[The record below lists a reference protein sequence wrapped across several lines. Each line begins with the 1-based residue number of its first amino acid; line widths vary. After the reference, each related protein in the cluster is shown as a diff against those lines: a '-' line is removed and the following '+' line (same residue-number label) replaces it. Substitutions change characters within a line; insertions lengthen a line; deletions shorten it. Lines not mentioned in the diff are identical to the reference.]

1 MVKDVQP
8 KLVNDEQQSL
18 GALKQY
24 GGYILSAIILV
35 LAGYFGWTYWQK
47 HGGNIDTAAA
57 NDFAKIQSDQ
67 NNIETLTTQAA
78 TDTKAQ
84 AQLTT
89 AQTNLD
95 KDLGEFVANH
105 DNSVYTWQA
114 LMLQAKQQT
123 DKNNLKAAAATLQKA
138 SQLTLKDDG
147 LKAIAILRQAQ
158 VLLSDNQADAV
169 QKRLQSPLP
178 AAFEAS
184 KLEILGDIA
193 NQQGDKKAAAT
204 HYQKAWQLI
213 EQRNQNN
220 PNPQD
225 RALLRIKME
234 SLGLSVKQPDLT
246 GGVLAKPTQAPTQ
259 APIQAENTAPA
270 AAIASAPA
278 VASSTK

>member
-24 GGYILSAIILV
+24 GGYIVSAIMLV
-35 LAGYFGWTYWQK
+35 LAGYFGWSYWQK

-67 NNIETLTTQAA
+67 NNIDTLTTQAA
-78 TDTKAQ
+78 SDTKAQ
-84 AQLTT
+84 AQLAT

-95 KDLGEFVANH
+95 KDLGEFVAKH

-123 DKNNLKAAAATLQKA
+123 DKNDLKAAAATLQKA

-158 VLLSDNQADAV
+158 VLLSDNQADAA

-246 GGVLAKPTQAPTQ
+246 GGVLAKPTQAP
-259 APIQAENTAPA
+259 IQAENTAPA

-278 VASSTK
+278 VASSIK

>member
-24 GGYILSAIILV
+24 GGYIVSAIMLV

-84 AQLTT
+84 AQLAT
-89 AQTNLD
+89 AQTNLS
-95 KDLGEFVANH
+95 KDLGEFVAKH

-123 DKNNLKAAAATLQKA
+123 DKNDLKAAAATLQKA
-138 SQLTLKDDG
+138 SQLTLKDEG

-158 VLLSDNQADAV
+158 VLLSDNQADAA

-193 NQQGDKKAAAT
+193 NQRGDKKAAAT

-213 EQRNQNN
+213 EQRNQTN

-259 APIQAENTAPA
+259 SENTAPA
-270 AAIASAPA
+270 AASAPA
-278 VASSTK
+278 IASSTK

>member
-8 KLVNDEQQSL
+8 KLVNDEQQFL

-24 GGYILSAIILV
+24 GGYIVSAIMLV

-78 TDTKAQ
+78 SDTKPQ
-84 AQLTT
+84 AQLAT
-89 AQTNLD
+89 AQTNLS
-95 KDLGEFVANH
+95 KDLGEFVAKH

-123 DKNNLKAAAATLQKA
+123 DKNDLKAAAATLQKA
-138 SQLTLKDDG
+138 SQLTLNDDG

-158 VLLSDNQADAV
+158 VLLSDNQADAA

-193 NQQGDKKAAAT
+193 NQRGDKKAAAT

-213 EQRNQNN
+213 EHRNQNN
-220 PNPQD
+220 SNPQD

-246 GGVLAKPTQAPTQ
+246 GGVLVKPTQAPTQ
-259 APIQAENTAPA
+259 AEKTVLA
-270 AAIASAPA
+270 AAASAPA
-278 VASSTK
+278 VASGIK

>member
-24 GGYILSAIILV
+24 GGYIVSAIMLV
-35 LAGYFGWTYWQK
+35 LAGYFGWSYWQK

-95 KDLGEFVANH
+95 KDLSEFVAKH

-123 DKNNLKAAAATLQKA
+123 DKNDLKAAAATLQKA

-158 VLLSDNQADAV
+158 VLLSDNQADAA

-246 GGVLAKPTQAPTQ
+246 GGVLAKPTQA
-259 APIQAENTAPA
+259 EKTAPA

>member
-18 GALKQY
+18 SALKQY
-24 GGYILSAIILV
+24 GGYIVSAIMLV

-47 HGGNIDTAAA
+47 QGGNIDTAAA

-78 TDTKAQ
+78 SDTKAQ

-95 KDLGEFVANH
+95 KDLSEFVAKH

-123 DKNNLKAAAATLQKA
+123 DKNDLKAAAATLQKA
-138 SQLTLKDDG
+138 SQLTLNDDG

-158 VLLSDNQADAV
+158 VLLSDNQADAA

-193 NQQGDKKAAAT
+193 NQQGDKKSAIN

-213 EQRNQNN
+213 EQRNQTN

-259 APIQAENTAPA
+259 AENTAPA

-278 VASSTK
+278 VASSIK

>member
-24 GGYILSAIILV
+24 GGYIVSAIMLV
-35 LAGYFGWTYWQK
+35 LAGYFGWSYWQK

-78 TDTKAQ
+78 SDTKAQ
-84 AQLTT
+84 AQLAT

-95 KDLGEFVANH
+95 KDLGEFVAKH

-123 DKNNLKAAAATLQKA
+123 DKNDLKAAAATLQKA

-158 VLLSDNQADAV
+158 VLLSDNQADAA

-246 GGVLAKPTQAPTQ
+246 GGVLAKPTQA
-259 APIQAENTAPA
+259 EKTAPA

>member
-8 KLVNDEQQSL
+8 KLVNDLVNDEQQSL

-24 GGYILSAIILV
+24 GGYIVSAIMLV
-35 LAGYFGWTYWQK
+35 LAGYFGWSYWQK

-84 AQLTT
+84 AQLAT
-89 AQTNLD
+89 AQTNLS
-95 KDLGEFVANH
+95 KDLSEFVAKH

-123 DKNNLKAAAATLQKA
+123 DNNDLKAAAATLQKA

-158 VLLSDNQADAV
+158 VLLSDNQADAA

-193 NQQGDKKAAAT
+193 NQRGDKKAAAT
-204 HYQKAWQLI
+204 HYQQAWQLI

-246 GGVLAKPTQAPTQ
+246 GGVLAKPTQA
-259 APIQAENTAPA
+259 EKTAPA

-278 VASSTK
+278 VASGIK

>member
-24 GGYILSAIILV
+24 GGYILSAIVLV
-35 LAGYFGWTYWQK
+35 LAGYFGWSYWQK

-95 KDLGEFVANH
+95 KDLGEFVAKH

-123 DKNNLKAAAATLQKA
+123 DKNDLKAAAATLQKA

-158 VLLSDNQADAV
+158 VLLSDNQADAA

-246 GGVLAKPTQAPTQ
+246 GGVLAKPTQA
-259 APIQAENTAPA
+259 ENTAPA

>member
-24 GGYILSAIILV
+24 GGYIVSAIVLV
-35 LAGYFGWTYWQK
+35 LAGYFGWSYWQK

-78 TDTKAQ
+78 SDTKAQ
-84 AQLTT
+84 AQLAT

-95 KDLGEFVANH
+95 KDLGEFVAKH

-123 DKNNLKAAAATLQKA
+123 DKNDLKAAAATLQKA

-158 VLLSDNQADAV
+158 VLLSDNQADAA

-193 NQQGDKKAAAT
+193 NQQGDKKAAIN

-246 GGVLAKPTQAPTQ
+246 GGVLAKPTQAP
-259 APIQAENTAPA
+259 IQAENTAPA
-270 AAIASAPA
+270 AVIASAPA
-278 VASSTK
+278 VASSIK

>member
-24 GGYILSAIILV
+24 GGYIVSAIMLV
-35 LAGYFGWTYWQK
+35 LAGYFGWSYWQK

-78 TDTKAQ
+78 TDPKAQ
-84 AQLTT
+84 AQLAT
-89 AQTNLD
+89 AQTNLS
-95 KDLGEFVANH
+95 KDLSEFVAKH

-123 DKNNLKAAAATLQKA
+123 DKNDLKAAAATLHKA

-158 VLLSDNQADAV
+158 VLLSDNQADAA

-246 GGVLAKPTQAPTQ
+246 GGVLVKPTQAEKTVL
-259 APIQAENTAPA
+259 A
-270 AAIASAPA
+270 ATASAPA
-278 VASSTK
+278 VASGIK

>member
-24 GGYILSAIILV
+24 GGYIVSAIMLV
-35 LAGYFGWTYWQK
+35 LAGYFGWSYWQK

-78 TDTKAQ
+78 SDTKAQ

-123 DKNNLKAAAATLQKA
+123 DKNDLKAAAATLQKA

-158 VLLSDNQADAV
+158 VLLSDNQADAA
-169 QKRLQSPLP
+169 QKRLQSALP

-246 GGVLAKPTQAPTQ
+246 GGVLAKPTQA
-259 APIQAENTAPA
+259 EKTAPA

>member
-57 NDFAKIQSDQ
+57 NDYAKIQSDQ

-123 DKNNLKAAAATLQKA
+123 DKNDLKGAAATLQKA

-158 VLLSDNQADAV
+158 VLLSDNQADAA

-259 APIQAENTAPA
+259 AENTAA
-270 AAIASAPA
+270 VTASAPA
-278 VASSTK
+278 VASSIK

>member
-24 GGYILSAIILV
+24 GGYIVSAIMLV
-35 LAGYFGWTYWQK
+35 LAGYFGWSYWQK

-78 TDTKAQ
+78 SDTKAQ
-84 AQLTT
+84 AQLAT

-95 KDLGEFVANH
+95 KDLGEFVAKH

-123 DKNNLKAAAATLQKA
+123 DKNDLKAAAATLQKA

-158 VLLSDNQADAV
+158 VLLSDNQANAA

-246 GGVLAKPTQAPTQ
+246 GGVLAKPTQA
-259 APIQAENTAPA
+259 EKTAPA

>member
-8 KLVNDEQQSL
+8 KLVNDEQRFL

-24 GGYILSAIILV
+24 GGYIVSAIMLV

-78 TDTKAQ
+78 SDTKPQ
-84 AQLTT
+84 AQLAT
-89 AQTNLD
+89 AQTNLS
-95 KDLGEFVANH
+95 KDLGEFVAKH

-123 DKNNLKAAAATLQKA
+123 DKNDLKAAAATLQKA
-138 SQLTLKDDG
+138 SQLTLNDDG

-158 VLLSDNQADAV
+158 VLLSDNQADAA

-213 EQRNQNN
+213 EQRNQTN

-259 APIQAENTAPA
+259 SENTAPA
-270 AAIASAPA
+270 AASAPA
-278 VASSTK
+278 IASSTK

>member
-78 TDTKAQ
+78 SDTKAQ
-84 AQLTT
+84 AQLAT

-95 KDLGEFVANH
+95 KDLGEFVAKH

-123 DKNNLKAAAATLQKA
+123 DKNDLKAAAATLQKA

-147 LKAIAILRQAQ
+147 LKAIVILRQAQ
-158 VLLSDNQADAV
+158 VLLSDNQADAA

-246 GGVLAKPTQAPTQ
+246 GGVLAKPTQA
-259 APIQAENTAPA
+259 EKTAPA

>member
-24 GGYILSAIILV
+24 GGYILSAIMLV
-35 LAGYFGWTYWQK
+35 LAGYFGWSYWQK

-95 KDLGEFVANH
+95 KDLSEFVAKH

-123 DKNNLKAAAATLQKA
+123 DKNDLKAAAATLQKA

-158 VLLSDNQADAV
+158 VLLSDNQADAA

-246 GGVLAKPTQAPTQ
+246 GGVLAKPIQAPT
-259 APIQAENTAPA
+259 QAENTAPA

-278 VASSTK
+278 IASSIK

>member
-24 GGYILSAIILV
+24 GGYILSAIMLV

-78 TDTKAQ
+78 TDPKAQ
-84 AQLTT
+84 AQLAT

-95 KDLGEFVANH
+95 KDLGEFVAKH

-123 DKNNLKAAAATLQKA
+123 DNNDLKAAAATLQKA

-158 VLLSDNQADAV
+158 VLLSDNQADAA

-193 NQQGDKKAAAT
+193 NQRGDKKAAAT

-259 APIQAENTAPA
+259 AENTAA
-270 AAIASAPA
+270 AAASAPA
-278 VASSTK
+278 VASSIK

>member
-24 GGYILSAIILV
+24 GGYILSAIMLV

-78 TDTKAQ
+78 SDTKPQ
-84 AQLTT
+84 AQLAT
-89 AQTNLD
+89 AQTNLS
-95 KDLGEFVANH
+95 KDLGEFVAKH

-123 DKNNLKAAAATLQKA
+123 DKNDLKAAAATLQKA
-138 SQLTLKDDG
+138 SQLTLKDEG

-158 VLLSDNQADAV
+158 VLLSDNQADAA

-213 EQRNQNN
+213 EQRNQTN

-259 APIQAENTAPA
+259 SENTAPA
-270 AAIASAPA
+270 AASAPA
-278 VASSTK
+278 IASSTK

>member
-8 KLVNDEQQSL
+8 KLVNDEQQFL

-24 GGYILSAIILV
+24 GGYILSAIMLV

-84 AQLTT
+84 AQLAT
-89 AQTNLD
+89 AQTNLS
-95 KDLGEFVANH
+95 KDLGEFVAKH

-123 DKNNLKAAAATLQKA
+123 DKNDLKAAAATLQKA
-138 SQLTLKDDG
+138 SQLTLKDEG

-158 VLLSDNQADAV
+158 VLLSDNQADAA

-193 NQQGDKKAAAT
+193 NQRGDKKAAAT

-246 GGVLAKPTQAPTQ
+246 GGVLVKPTQAPTQ
-259 APIQAENTAPA
+259 AEKTVLA
-270 AAIASAPA
+270 AAASAPA
-278 VASSTK
+278 VASGIK

>member
-24 GGYILSAIILV
+24 GGYIVSAIMLV

-84 AQLTT
+84 AQLAT
-89 AQTNLD
+89 AQTNLS
-95 KDLGEFVANH
+95 KDLGEFVAKH

-123 DKNNLKAAAATLQKA
+123 DKNDLKAAAATLQKA

-158 VLLSDNQADAV
+158 VLLSDNQADAA

-213 EQRNQNN
+213 EQRNQTN

-259 APIQAENTAPA
+259 SENTAPA

-278 VASSTK
+278 IASSIK

>member
-24 GGYILSAIILV
+24 GGYIVSAIMLV
-35 LAGYFGWTYWQK
+35 LAGYFGWSYWQK

-78 TDTKAQ
+78 SDTKAQ
-84 AQLTT
+84 AQLAT

-123 DKNNLKAAAATLQKA
+123 DKNDLKAAAATLQKA

-158 VLLSDNQADAV
+158 VLLSDNQADAA

-259 APIQAENTAPA
+259 SENTASA
-270 AAIASAPA
+270 AATASAPA

>member
-24 GGYILSAIILV
+24 GGYIVSAIMLV

-84 AQLTT
+84 AQLAT
-89 AQTNLD
+89 AQTNLS
-95 KDLGEFVANH
+95 KDLGEFVAKH
-105 DNSVYTWQA
+105 DNSVNTWQA

-123 DKNNLKAAAATLQKA
+123 DKNDLKAAAATLQKA
-138 SQLTLKDDG
+138 SQLTLKDEG

-158 VLLSDNQADAV
+158 VLLSDNQADAA

-213 EQRNQNN
+213 EQRNQTN

-259 APIQAENTAPA
+259 SENTAPA
-270 AAIASAPA
+270 AASAPA
-278 VASSTK
+278 IASSTK

>member
-24 GGYILSAIILV
+24 GGYIVSAIMLV
-35 LAGYFGWTYWQK
+35 LAGYFGWSYWQK

-78 TDTKAQ
+78 TDPKAQ
-84 AQLTT
+84 AQLAT
-89 AQTNLD
+89 AQTNLS
-95 KDLGEFVANH
+95 KDLSEFVAKH

-123 DKNNLKAAAATLQKA
+123 DNNDLKAAAATLQKA

-158 VLLSDNQADAV
+158 VLLSDNQADAA

-193 NQQGDKKAAAT
+193 NQRGDKKAAAT

-259 APIQAENTAPA
+259 SENTAA
-270 AAIASAPA
+270 AAPTASAPA
-278 VASSTK
+278 VASSIK

>member
-1 MVKDVQP
+1 
-8 KLVNDEQQSL
+8 
-18 GALKQY
+18 
-24 GGYILSAIILV
+24 
-35 LAGYFGWTYWQK
+35 
-47 HGGNIDTAAA
+47 
-57 NDFAKIQSDQ
+57 
-67 NNIETLTTQAA
+67 
-78 TDTKAQ
+78 
-84 AQLTT
+84 
-89 AQTNLD
+89 
-95 KDLGEFVANH
+95 
-105 DNSVYTWQA
+105 
-114 LMLQAKQQT
+114 MLQAKQQT
-123 DKNNLKAAAATLQKA
+123 DKNDLKAAAATLQKA

-158 VLLSDNQADAV
+158 VLLSDNQADAA

-259 APIQAENTAPA
+259 AENTAPA

-278 VASSTK
+278 VASSIK

>member
-18 GALKQY
+18 SALKQY
-24 GGYILSAIILV
+24 GGYIVSAIMLV

-67 NNIETLTTQAA
+67 NNIDTLTTQAA
-78 TDTKAQ
+78 SDTKAQ
-84 AQLTT
+84 AQLAT
-89 AQTNLD
+89 AQTNLG

-123 DKNNLKAAAATLQKA
+123 DKNDLKAAAATLQKA
-138 SQLTLKDDG
+138 SQLTLNDDG

-158 VLLSDNQADAV
+158 VLLSDNQADAA

-259 APIQAENTAPA
+259 AENTAPA

-278 VASSTK
+278 IASSIK

>member
-24 GGYILSAIILV
+24 GGYIVSAIMLV

-84 AQLTT
+84 AQLAT
-89 AQTNLD
+89 AQTNLS
-95 KDLGEFVANH
+95 KDLGEFVAKH

-123 DKNNLKAAAATLQKA
+123 DKNDLKAAAATLQKA
-138 SQLTLKDDG
+138 SQLTLKDEG

-158 VLLSDNQADAV
+158 VLLSDNQADAA

-213 EQRNQNN
+213 EQRNQTN

-259 APIQAENTAPA
+259 SENTAPA
-270 AAIASAPA
+270 AASAPA
-278 VASSTK
+278 IASGIK

>member
-47 HGGNIDTAAA
+47 HGGNIDSAAA

-78 TDTKAQ
+78 SDTKAQ
-84 AQLTT
+84 AQLAT

-95 KDLGEFVANH
+95 KDLGEFVAKH

-123 DKNNLKAAAATLQKA
+123 DKNDLKAAAATLQKA

-158 VLLSDNQADAV
+158 VLLSDNQADAA

-246 GGVLAKPTQAPTQ
+246 GGVLAKPTQA
-259 APIQAENTAPA
+259 EKTAPA

>member
-8 KLVNDEQQSL
+8 KLVNDEQQFL

-24 GGYILSAIILV
+24 GGYILSAIMLV

-78 TDTKAQ
+78 SDTKPQ
-84 AQLTT
+84 AQLAT
-89 AQTNLD
+89 AQTNLS
-95 KDLGEFVANH
+95 KDLGEFVAKH

-123 DKNNLKAAAATLQKA
+123 DKNDLKAAAATLQKA
-138 SQLTLKDDG
+138 SQLTLNDDG

-158 VLLSDNQADAV
+158 VLLSDNQADAA

-193 NQQGDKKAAAT
+193 NQRGDKKAAAT

-246 GGVLAKPTQAPTQ
+246 GGVLVKPTQAPTQ
-259 APIQAENTAPA
+259 AEKTVLA
-270 AAIASAPA
+270 AAASAPA
-278 VASSTK
+278 VASGIK

>member
-24 GGYILSAIILV
+24 GGYIVSAIMLV

-67 NNIETLTTQAA
+67 NNIETLSTQAA
-78 TDTKAQ
+78 TDTKAE
-84 AQLTT
+84 AQLAT
-89 AQTNLD
+89 AQTNLS
-95 KDLGEFVANH
+95 KDLGEFVAKH

-123 DKNNLKAAAATLQKA
+123 DKNDLKAAAATLQKA

-158 VLLSDNQADAV
+158 VLLSDNQADAA
-169 QKRLQSPLP
+169 QKRLQSSLP

-259 APIQAENTAPA
+259 SENTAPA
-270 AAIASAPA
+270 AATASAPS
-278 VASSTK
+278 VAPGIK

>member
-24 GGYILSAIILV
+24 GGYIVSAIILV

-47 HGGNIDTAAA
+47 HGGNIDSAAA

-78 TDTKAQ
+78 SDTKAQ
-84 AQLTT
+84 AQLAT
-89 AQTNLD
+89 AQTNLG
-95 KDLGEFVANH
+95 KDLGEFVAKH

-123 DKNNLKAAAATLQKA
+123 DKNDLKAAAATLQKA

-158 VLLSDNQADAV
+158 VLLSDNQADAA
-169 QKRLQSPLP
+169 QKRLQSPVP

-213 EQRNQNN
+213 EQRNHNN

-259 APIQAENTAPA
+259 AENTAPA
-270 AAIASAPA
+270 AAPA
-278 VASSTK
+278 DASSIK

>member
-24 GGYILSAIILV
+24 GGYIVSAIMLV
-35 LAGYFGWTYWQK
+35 LAGYFGWSYWQK

-95 KDLGEFVANH
+95 KDLSEFVAKH

-123 DKNNLKAAAATLQKA
+123 DKNDLKAAAATLQKA

-158 VLLSDNQADAV
+158 VLLSDNQADAA

-246 GGVLAKPTQAPTQ
+246 GGVLAKPTQA
-259 APIQAENTAPA
+259 EKTAPA

-278 VASSTK
+278 VASNIK

>member
-24 GGYILSAIILV
+24 GGYILSAIMLV

-84 AQLTT
+84 AQLAT
-89 AQTNLD
+89 AQTNLS
-95 KDLGEFVANH
+95 KDLGEFVAKH

-123 DKNNLKAAAATLQKA
+123 DKNDLKAAAATLQKA
-138 SQLTLKDDG
+138 SQLTLNDDG

-158 VLLSDNQADAV
+158 VLLSDNQADAA

-193 NQQGDKKAAAT
+193 NQQGDKKAAIN

-246 GGVLAKPTQAPTQ
+246 GSVLAKPIQAPT
-259 APIQAENTAPA
+259 QAENTAPA

-278 VASSTK
+278 IASSIK

>member
-24 GGYILSAIILV
+24 GGYILSAIMLV
-35 LAGYFGWTYWQK
+35 LAGYFGWSYWQK

-78 TDTKAQ
+78 SDTKAQ

-95 KDLGEFVANH
+95 KDLSEFVAKH

-123 DKNNLKAAAATLQKA
+123 DKNDLKAAAATLQKA

-158 VLLSDNQADAV
+158 VLLSDNQADAA

-193 NQQGDKKAAAT
+193 NQQGDKKAAIN

-246 GGVLAKPTQAPTQ
+246 GGVLAKPTQA
-259 APIQAENTAPA
+259 EKTAPA

>member
-24 GGYILSAIILV
+24 GGYIVSAIMLV

-123 DKNNLKAAAATLQKA
+123 DKNDLKAAAATLQKA

-158 VLLSDNQADAV
+158 VLLSDNQADAA

-259 APIQAENTAPA
+259 SENTAPA
-270 AAIASAPA
+270 AAAASSPA

>member
-78 TDTKAQ
+78 SDTKAQ

-123 DKNNLKAAAATLQKA
+123 DNNDLKAAAATLQKA

-158 VLLSDNQADAV
+158 VLLSDNQADAA
-169 QKRLQSPLP
+169 QNRLQSPLP

-246 GGVLAKPTQAPTQ
+246 GGVLAKPTQA
-259 APIQAENTAPA
+259 EKTAPA

>member
-89 AQTNLD
+89 AQTNLS

-123 DKNNLKAAAATLQKA
+123 DKNDLKAAAATLQKA

-158 VLLSDNQADAV
+158 VLLSDNQADAA

-246 GGVLAKPTQAPTQ
+246 GGVLVKPTQAPTQ
-259 APIQAENTAPA
+259 TEKTVLA
-270 AAIASAPA
+270 ATASAPA
-278 VASSTK
+278 VASGIK

>member
-24 GGYILSAIILV
+24 GGYIVSAIMLV
-35 LAGYFGWTYWQK
+35 LAGYFGWSYWQK

-84 AQLTT
+84 AQLAT
-89 AQTNLD
+89 AQTNLS
-95 KDLGEFVANH
+95 KDLGEFVAKH

-123 DKNNLKAAAATLQKA
+123 DKNDLKAAAATLQKA
-138 SQLTLKDDG
+138 SQLTLKDEG

-158 VLLSDNQADAV
+158 VLLSDNQADAA

-213 EQRNQNN
+213 EQRNQTN

-259 APIQAENTAPA
+259 SENTAPA
-270 AAIASAPA
+270 AASAPA
-278 VASSTK
+278 IASSTK

>member
-18 GALKQY
+18 SALKQY
-24 GGYILSAIILV
+24 GGYIVSAIMLV

-57 NDFAKIQSDQ
+57 NDFAKIQSHQ

-78 TDTKAQ
+78 SDTKAQ
-84 AQLTT
+84 AQLAT
-89 AQTNLD
+89 AQANLA
-95 KDLGEFVANH
+95 KDLREFVAKH

-123 DKNNLKAAAATLQKA
+123 DQNDLKAAAATLQKA

-158 VLLSDNQADAV
+158 VLLSDNQADAA

-193 NQQGDKKAAAT
+193 NQQGDKKSAIN

-246 GGVLAKPTQAPTQ
+246 GGVLAKPIQAPT
-259 APIQAENTAPA
+259 QAENTAPA

-278 VASSTK
+278 IASSIK